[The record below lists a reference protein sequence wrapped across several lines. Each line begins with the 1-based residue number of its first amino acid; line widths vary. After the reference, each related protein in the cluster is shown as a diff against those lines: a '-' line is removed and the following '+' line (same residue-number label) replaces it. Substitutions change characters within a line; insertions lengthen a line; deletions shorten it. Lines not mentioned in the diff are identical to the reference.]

1 MLTATLLTL
10 IILPALYSVIENQRE
25 SYKGRK
31 ALKVNGATMT
41 LIVLAVA
48 FIPFSVNSQNLLP
61 DSLPQLTAEEAGAR
75 AVQHYP
81 RLHIQ
86 QLQIEREKALLPSAK
101 NFGTTEIYT
110 RKDEHVKRDIE
121 YNVQDE

>member
-41 LIVLAVA
+41 LIVLSVA
-48 FIPFSVNSQNLLP
+48 FIPFSVNRHNLLP
-61 DSLPQLTAEEAGAR
+61 YSLTQLTAEEAGAR
-75 AVQHYP
+75 SVLHYP
-81 RLHIQ
+81 RLQLQ
-86 QLQIEREKALLPSAK
+86 QLHIEIEKALIPSSK
-101 NFGTTEIYT
+101 NFC
-110 RKDEHVKRDIE
+110 
-121 YNVQDE
+121 